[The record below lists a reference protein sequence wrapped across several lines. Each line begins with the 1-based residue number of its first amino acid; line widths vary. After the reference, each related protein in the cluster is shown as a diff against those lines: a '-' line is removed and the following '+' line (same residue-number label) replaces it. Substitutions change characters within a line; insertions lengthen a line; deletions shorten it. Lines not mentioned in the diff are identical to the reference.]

1 MLQAPDG
8 VFAILGNHDYCKY
21 GPKRR
26 TGYHD
31 RNFHQLGQVVRN
43 VGWTLLLNEH
53 RILQRGNDRIA
64 IAGVENIG
72 RPPFPVRGDL
82 EKAVRGLEPDTFT
95 ILLSHDPNHWRAE
108 VVGRKDIA
116 LTLAGHTHGAQV
128 RIGPLSLARF
138 AFKEWGGLYHKGAQ
152 WLYVS
157 LGLGG
162 SFPFRLGAW
171 PEMTVIELRKE

>member
-1 MLQAPDG
+1 M
-8 VFAILGNHDYCKY
+8 
-21 GPKRR
+21 
-26 TGYHD
+26 
-31 RNFHQLGQVVRN
+31 
-43 VGWTLLLNEH
+43 
-53 RILQRGNDRIA
+53 
-64 IAGVENIG
+64 
-72 RPPFPVRGDL
+72 
-82 EKAVRGLEPDTFT
+82 
-95 ILLSHDPNHWRAE
+95 
-108 VVGRKDIA
+108 
-116 LTLAGHTHGAQV
+116 

>member
-1 MLQAPDG
+1 MSL
-8 VFAILGNHDYCKY
+8 
-21 GPKRR
+21 
-26 TGYHD
+26 
-31 RNFHQLGQVVRN
+31 HQLGQVVRN
-43 VGWTLLLNEH
+43 VGWTLLLDEH

>member
-1 MLQAPDG
+1 MNEYIVSAR
-8 VFAILGNHDYCKY
+8 KY
-21 GPKRR
+21 
-26 TGYHD
+26 
-31 RNFHQLGQVVRN
+31 
-43 VGWTLLLNEH
+43 
-53 RILQRGNDRIA
+53 
-64 IAGVENIG
+64 
-72 RPPFPVRGDL
+72 RPMKFSD
-82 EKAVRGLEPDTFT
+82 
-95 ILLSHDPNHWRAE
+95 
-108 VVGRKDIA
+108 VVGQDA

-138 AFKEWGGLYHKGAQ
+138 AFKEWGGLYHKGTQ

>member
-1 MLQAPDG
+1 MA
-8 VFAILGNHDYCKY
+8 
-21 GPKRR
+21 RR
-26 TGYHD
+26 G
-31 RNFHQLGQVVRN
+31 
-43 VGWTLLLNEH
+43 
-53 RILQRGNDRIA
+53 
-64 IAGVENIG
+64 
-72 RPPFPVRGDL
+72 
-82 EKAVRGLEPDTFT
+82 
-95 ILLSHDPNHWRAE
+95 
-108 VVGRKDIA
+108 VGRKDIA